1 MSDGYGP
8 RQDPDAE
15 MALLGAVMMY
25 PRVLDEVEVDASDFY
40 RPQHEQL
47 WSMIL
52 EESRAGRP
60 FTPMDLTQRLISSP
74 INGMNPAYLHQC
86 AEVAPVAA
94 AAQFKAAMV
103 QGLARLRRLHE
114 VGMILQQDSMTAAW
128 DETEPV
134 LDKARAVLD
143 ETANTAS
150 GVTVRT
156 FADGLAAAIELWSSP
171 EGESYPTGWYELD
184 RKFNGGWHPGQVT
197 VMGARPAVGKS
208 LVAGC
213 AAVAAS
219 GYGVGFFSLEMKEHE
234 VIGRM
239 AAAAQGINLHSIN
252 SHNLTQSDW
261 DKISRL
267 VEKSA
272 DWPVYVH
279 EASRITMAQI
289 RATVRTWQRR
299 GPVPLII
306 IDYLQL
312 VNPADRSE
320 SRERQVS
327 RIAEDCKHLAK
338 EFNTHVL
345 VLAQVNRG
353 STQRADSRPN
363 MADLRESGGIEAHAD
378 NIILLHRDDEEMEG
392 EIELIIEKNRHGE
405 TGKIHLA
412 WRPHFAS
419 VNSMAPELGDAR
431 HGMGN
436 AA

>member
-15 MALLGAVMMY
+15 MALLGAAMMY
-25 PRVLDEVEVDASDFY
+25 PRVLDEVSIDAADFY

-47 WSMIL
+47 WALIL

-94 AAQFKAAMV
+94 AAPFKAAMV
-103 QGLARLRRLHE
+103 TGLARLRRLHQ
-114 VGMILQQDSMTAAW
+114 VGMLLQQESMAAAW

-143 ETANTAS
+143 ETANTAA

-156 FADGLAAAIELWSSP
+156 FADGLASAIELWSAP
-171 EGESYPTGWYELD
+171 EGESFNTGWVELD
-184 RKFNGGWHPGQVT
+184 QKFNGGWHPGQVT
-197 VMGARPAVGKS
+197 VLGARPAVGKS

-213 AAVAAS
+213 AAVAAA

-239 AAAAQGINLHSIN
+239 AAAAQGINLHRIN
-252 SHNLTQSDW
+252 SHSMTDSDW
-261 DKISRL
+261 HKISQL

-272 DWPVYVH
+272 DWPVYVQ
-279 EASRITMAQI
+279 EASRISMAQI
-289 RATVRTWQRR
+289 RATVRTWQRKSR
-299 GPVPLII
+299 VPLII
-306 IDYLQL
+306 IDYAQL
-312 VNPADRSE
+312 VAPADRSE

-327 RIAEDCKHLAK
+327 RVLEDCKHLAK

-345 VLAQVNRG
+345 ALAQVNRG
-353 STQRADSRPN
+353 STHRADARPT

-392 EIELIIEKNRHGE
+392 EIEFIIEKNRHGE
-405 TGKIHLA
+405 TGKINLA

-419 VNSMAPELGDAR
+419 VNSMAPEPGDAR
-431 HGMGN
+431 HGY
-436 AA
+436 